1 MTTPGAAAPL
11 AAALRQADAAY
22 AKGDWRTAEQACARA
37 LAADAENFEAL
48 NLLGII
54 CAQNQ
59 RTAQAEQLLRRALAV
74 APTNPV
80 VHNNYGNV
88 LKDLGRLRDAAAN
101 YERAI
106 ALDPKYAEA
115 YVNRGA
121 VLRALGDRGA
131 AIDCYERALALRPDY
146 AEAHYDLGVILQEN
160 GRTEEALSSYA
171 RALAIQPGYAAAAYN
186 QGVALQGL
194 QRLEEALRSYTAA
207 IKIQPAFAEAYNN
220 RGNTLSELGQLEPAL
235 QDFARALQ
243 INPRLAEAHV
253 NSGHALSTLGNPV
266 EAQASYARAL
276 AITPGW
282 PWLRG
287 AAVYARLQACAWTD
301 LEPELA
307 GLRTA
312 IAAGD
317 QAVAPFIT
325 LAFSDSPTLLR
336 QSVGIAG
343 REYAQPAIDLPAAQ
357 RRPRRQRIR
366 LGYFSADF
374 HAHATANLL
383 AGVIE
388 SHDRGRFEVIGL
400 SFGPDRRDA
409 ARERLERAF
418 DRFVDVS
425 RQTDRE
431 VAQLSRDLEI
441 DIALDLKGF
450 TRHARP
456 GIFALRAA
464 PIQVNYL
471 GFPGTMGADFMD
483 YIIADRV
490 IIADED
496 RRNYSEKIA
505 YLPHS
510 YQANDRQRA
519 IALEA
524 ATRASHGL
532 PSEGFVFCCFN
543 SPYKINPPIFDQWM
557 RILQRVEGSV
567 LWLLVDNPEVAAN
580 LRREAE
586 RRGISGARLVM
597 AAPLALPE
605 HLARHRA
612 ADLFLDTHPCGAHTT
627 ASDALWAGL
636 PLLTRRGASF
646 ASRVAAS
653 LLHAIELPELVTSTT
668 QDYEDAAV
676 ALAIDSARLAG
687 IRERLDF
694 NRLRTPLFDTERYT
708 RDLERLYEA
717 MYDRYQD
724 GLDPADLEVENDH
737 GQDADA

>member
-1 MTTPGAAAPL
+1 M

-22 AKGDWRTAEQACARA
+22 AKGDWRTAEQVCARVLTA
-37 LAADAENFEAL
+37 HPENFEAL

-54 CAQNQ
+54 CAQTQ
-59 RTAQAEQLLRRALAV
+59 RTAQAEQLLRRALTVMPAD
-74 APTNPV
+74 PV

-88 LKDLGRLRDAAAN
+88 LKDLGRLRDAAES
-101 YERAI
+101 YQRAI
-106 ALDPKYAEA
+106 ELDPKYAEA
-115 YVNRGA
+115 YANRGT

-131 AIDCYERALALRPDY
+131 AIECYERALALRPDY
-146 AEAHYDLGVILQEN
+146 AGAHYDLGVILQES
-160 GRTEEALSSYA
+160 GRIGDALSCYA
-171 RALAIQPGYAAAAYN
+171 RALAIQPGYAEAAYN

-194 QRLEEALRSYTAA
+194 QRLDEALRSYTAA
-207 IKIQPAFAEAYNN
+207 IQIRPAFAEAYNN
-220 RGNTLSELGQLEPAL
+220 RGNTLSELGQLESAL

-243 INPRLAEAHV
+243 INPGMAEAHV
-253 NSGHALSTLGNPV
+253 NSGHALAALKRPL

-276 AITPGW
+276 ASSPGW

-287 AAVYARLQACAWTD
+287 AALYARLQACAWTD
-301 LEPELA
+301 LDTELA
-307 GLRTA
+307 GLRSA

-317 QAVAPFIT
+317 QAVAPFIA

-336 QSVGIAG
+336 QSVSIAG
-343 REYAQPAIDLPAAQ
+343 KEYAQPARGLPAIA
-357 RRPRRQRIR
+357 RRPRRPLIR
-366 LGYFSADF
+366 LGYLSADF

-383 AGVIE
+383 AGVIDG
-388 SHDRGRFEVIGL
+388 HDRTRFEVIGL
-400 SFGPDRRDA
+400 SFGPERRDA
-409 ARERLERAF
+409 TRERLERAF

-425 RQTDRE
+425 RQADRE
-431 VAQLSRDLEI
+431 VAQVSRDLEI

-456 GIFALRAA
+456 GIFAHRAA

-483 YIIADRV
+483 YLIADRL
-490 IIADED
+490 IITDED
-496 RRNYSEKIA
+496 RRHYSEKIA
-505 YLPHS
+505 YLPNS

-519 IALEA
+519 VA
-524 ATRASHGL
+524 ADAGTRASHGL
-532 PSEGFVFCCFN
+532 PPEDFVFCCFN
-543 SPYKINPPIFDQWM
+543 SPYKINPPVFDQWM
-557 RILQRVEGSV
+557 RILRRVEGSV
-567 LWLLVDNPEVAAN
+567 LWLLADNHAVADN

-636 PLLTRRGASF
+636 PLLTRRGDSF

-653 LLHAIELPELVTSTT
+653 LLHAIGLPELVTSTT
-668 QDYEDAAV
+668 QDYEDTAV
-676 ALAIDSARLAG
+676 ALATDSARLAG

-708 RDLERLYEA
+708 RDLERVYQA
-717 MYDRYQD
+717 MYDRYQG
-724 GLDPADLEVENDH
+724 GLGPADLDVE
-737 GQDADA
+737 

>member
-1 MTTPGAAAPL
+1 MP
-11 AAALRQADAAY
+11 AD
-22 AKGDWRTAEQACARA
+22 
-37 LAADAENFEAL
+37 
-48 NLLGII
+48 
-54 CAQNQ
+54 
-59 RTAQAEQLLRRALAV
+59 
-74 APTNPV
+74 PV

-88 LKDLGRLRDAAAN
+88 LKDLGRLRDAAEN
-101 YERAI
+101 FLRAI
-106 ALDPKYAEA
+106 ELDPKYSEA
-115 YVNRGA
+115 YTNRGA
-121 VLRALGDRGA
+121 VLRALGDRRA
-131 AIDCYERALALRPDY
+131 AVECYERALALRPDY
-146 AEAHYDLGVILQEN
+146 AEAHYDLGVILQET
-160 GRTEEALSSYA
+160 GRVEDSQSCYA

-186 QGVALQGL
+186 QGVALQGMH
-194 QRLEEALRSYTAA
+194 RMEDALRSYTAA
-207 IKIQPAFAEAYNN
+207 IGMRPAFAEAYNN
-220 RGNTLSELGQLEPAL
+220 RGNILSELGQPESAL

-243 INPRLAEAHV
+243 VNPRLAEAHV
-253 NSGHALSTLGNPV
+253 NSGHALATLGRPV

-287 AAVYARLQACAWTD
+287 AAVYARLQACAWTEF
-301 LEPELA
+301 EPELA
-307 GLRTA
+307 GLGTA

-325 LAFSDSPTLLR
+325 LAFSDSPLLLR

-343 REYAQPAIDLPAAQ
+343 SEYVQPALDLPVTP

-388 SHDRGRFEVIGL
+388 GHDRTRFEVIGL

-409 ARERLERAF
+409 TRERLERAF
-418 DRFVDVS
+418 DQFVDVS

-431 VAQLSRDLEI
+431 VAQVSRDLEI
-441 DIALDLKGF
+441 DVALDLKGF

-456 GIFALRAA
+456 GIFAHRAA

-471 GFPGTMGADFMD
+471 GFPGTMGVDFMD
-483 YIIADRV
+483 YIIADAV

-496 RRNYSEKIA
+496 RRHYSEKIA

-519 IALEA
+519 IAPESG
-524 ATRASHGL
+524 TRASHGL
-532 PSEGFVFCCFN
+532 PSGGFVFCCFN
-543 SPYKINPPIFDQWM
+543 SPYKINPRIFDQWM

-567 LWLLVDNPEVAAN
+567 LWLLADNDAVAAN

-586 RRGISGARLVM
+586 RRGIGGARLVM
-597 AAPLALPE
+597 AAPLPLPE

-653 LLHAIELPELVTSTT
+653 LLHAIDLPELVTSTI
-668 QDYEDAAV
+668 QDYEDMAV
-676 ALAIDSARLAG
+676 ALANDSARLAG
-687 IRERLDF
+687 IRERLEF
-694 NRLRTPLFDTERYT
+694 NRLRTPLFDTGRYT
-708 RDLERLYEA
+708 RDLERVYQA
-717 MYDRYQD
+717 MYDRHQD
-724 GLDPADLEVENDH
+724 GLSPADLGVEPSH
-737 GQDADA
+737 EQ

>member
-1 MTTPGAAAPL
+1 VTTPGAAAPL

-37 LAADAENFEAL
+37 LAEQAENFEAL

-54 CAQNQ
+54 CAQTQ

-74 APTNPV
+74 APTDPV

-106 ALDPKYAEA
+106 ALDPDYAEA
-115 YVNRGA
+115 CLNRGA
-121 VLRALGDRGA
+121 VLRALGDRRGA
-131 AIDCYERALALRPDY
+131 IECYGRALALRPDN
-146 AEAHYDLGVILQEN
+146 AGAHYDLGVILQES
-160 GRTEEALSSYA
+160 GRVDEALSSYA

-186 QGVALQGL
+186 QGVALQGQ
-194 QRLEEALRSYTAA
+194 QRLEEALRSYTTA
-207 IKIQPAFAEAYNN
+207 IQIQPGFAEAYNN

-235 QDFARALQ
+235 QDFARALH
-243 INPRLAEAHV
+243 INPRLAEAYV
-253 NSGHALSTLGNPV
+253 NSGHALATLGKPV

-301 LEPELA
+301 LDAELA
-307 GLRTA
+307 GLTTA

-325 LAFSDSPTLLR
+325 LAISDSPTLLR
-336 QSVGIAG
+336 QSVAIAG
-343 REYAQPAIDLPAAQ
+343 KEYAQPGRDLPAIA
-357 RRPRRQRIR
+357 RRPRRPRIR

-388 SHDRGRFEVIGL
+388 GHDRSRFEVIGL

-409 ARERLERAF
+409 TRERLERAF

-425 RQTDRE
+425 RQADRE
-431 VAQLSRDLEI
+431 VAQASRDLEI

-490 IIADED
+490 IIGEGD
-496 RRNYSEKIA
+496 RRHYSEKIA

-519 IALEA
+519 VAVEA
-524 ATRASHGL
+524 TTRASHGL
-532 PSEGFVFCCFN
+532 PTEAFVFCCFN
-543 SPYKINPPIFDQWM
+543 SPYKINPHTFDQWM
-557 RILQRVEGSV
+557 RILKRVEGSV
-567 LWLLVDNPEVAAN
+567 LWLLADNDVVAGN

-605 HLARHRA
+605 HLARHRV

-636 PLLTRRGASF
+636 PLLTRSGDSF
-646 ASRVAAS
+646 ASRVASS
-653 LLHAIELPELVTSTT
+653 LLHAVGLPELVTSTT
-668 QDYEDAAV
+668 LEYEDAAV
-676 ALAIDSARLAG
+676 ALATDSARLAAL
-687 IRERLDF
+687 RERLDF
-694 NRLRTPLFDTERYT
+694 NRLRTPLFDTEQYA
-708 RDLERLYEA
+708 RDLERVYQA
-717 MYDRYQD
+717 MYDRYHE
-724 GLDPADLEVENDH
+724 GLGPADLDME
-737 GQDADA
+737 

>member
-11 AAALRQADAAY
+11 AAALHRADVAY
-22 AKGDWRTAEQACARA
+22 AKGDWRTAEQVCTGVLTAHP
-37 LAADAENFEAL
+37 ENSTAL

-54 CAQNQ
+54 CAQTQ
-59 RTAQAEQLLRRALAV
+59 RTVQAEQLLRRALVMAPSNAV
-74 APTNPV
+74 M
-80 VHNNYGNV
+80 HNNYGNA
-88 LKDLGRLRDAAAN
+88 LKDLGRLRDAAAS

-106 ALDPKYAEA
+106 GLDPRYVEA
-115 YVNRGA
+115 YGNHGA
-121 VLRALGDRGA
+121 VLRALGDRPA
-131 AIDCYERALALRPDY
+131 AVACYERALALRPDN
-146 AEAHYDLGVILQEN
+146 AQTHYNLGVILQES
-160 GRTEEALSSYA
+160 GRIEDAVSSYA
-171 RALAIQPGYAAAAYN
+171 RARAIEPRYVEAAYN
-186 QGVALQGL
+186 QGMALQQL
-194 QRLEEALRSYTAA
+194 HRLEEALVSYDAA
-207 IKIQPAFAEAYNN
+207 IQFRPAFAEAYNN
-220 RGNTLSELGQLEPAL
+220 RGNTLSELGQLESAL

-253 NSGHALSTLGNPV
+253 NSGHALAALRRPV

-287 AAVYARLQACAWTD
+287 AALNARLQACEWTD
-301 LEPELA
+301 LDPELA
-307 GLRTA
+307 RLSTA
-312 IAAGD
+312 IAAGE

-325 LAFSDSPTLLR
+325 LAISDSPTLLR
-336 QSVGIAG
+336 QSVTIAG
-343 REYAQPAIDLPAAQ
+343 HEFAQLTHGLPAIV
-357 RRPRRQRIR
+357 RRTRRQLIR

-383 AGVIE
+383 AGVLE
-388 SHDRGRFEVIGL
+388 SHDRNRFEVIGV

-409 ARERLERAF
+409 TRERLLRACN
-418 DRFVDVS
+418 RLVDVS
-425 RQTDRE
+425 RKPDIE
-431 VAQLSRDLEI
+431 VAQSSRDLDI

-450 TRHARP
+450 TRYARP

-490 IIADED
+490 IIPDAD
-496 RRNYSEKIA
+496 RRHYSEKIA

-519 IALEA
+519 MA
-524 ATRASHGL
+524 ADGGSRASHGL
-532 PSEGFVFCCFN
+532 PPEGFIFCCFN
-543 SPYKINPPIFDQWM
+543 SPYKILPQTFDQWM
-557 RILQRVEGSV
+557 RILRRVDASV
-567 LWLLVDNPEVAAN
+567 LWLFADNPAVAAN
-580 LRREAE
+580 LRQEAE
-586 RRGISGARLVM
+586 RRGVSGARLVM

-605 HLARHRA
+605 HLARHRV

-636 PLLTRRGASF
+636 PLLTRRGDSF

-653 LLHAIELPELVTSTT
+653 LLHAIGLPELVTSTMEA
-668 QDYEDAAV
+668 YEDLAV
-676 ALAIDSARLAG
+676 ALASGGPRLAE
-687 IRERLDF
+687 IRGHLEA

-717 MYDRYQD
+717 MYDRYQK
-724 GLDPADLEVENDH
+724 GLGPADLSVEYDH
-737 GQDADA
+737 GQNAEA